1 MTHCITLVVARLDA
15 GRCALAAQIIRY
27 FCLEKMFQKLLTF
40 PLDDGNMSLVRTN
53 VLKLNRLSLTPSYFS
68 LSQAVGCPPLSPSP
82 DRCGGMIP
90 LNLNAKPQTRSL
102 IRLLIGTEAISI
114 CPSCRGEELCQ

>member
-1 MTHCITLVVARLDA
+1 
-15 GRCALAAQIIRY
+15 
-27 FCLEKMFQKLLTF
+27 MFQKLLTF
-40 PLDDGNMSLVRTN
+40 PLDGGNMSLVRTN

-90 LNLNAKPQTRSL
+90 INLYSKPQTPSL
-102 IRLLIGTEAISI
+102 LRLLTRSDAITL
-114 CPSCRGEELCQ
+114 CPSSLPDELPRPLHPY

>member
-1 MTHCITLVVARLDA
+1 
-15 GRCALAAQIIRY
+15 
-27 FCLEKMFQKLLTF
+27 MFQKLLTF
-40 PLDDGNMSLVRTN
+40 PFDGGNMSLVRTN

-90 LNLNAKPQTRSL
+90 LNLYAKPQTRFL

-114 CPSCRGEELCQ
+114 CPSCRREELCQQLHR